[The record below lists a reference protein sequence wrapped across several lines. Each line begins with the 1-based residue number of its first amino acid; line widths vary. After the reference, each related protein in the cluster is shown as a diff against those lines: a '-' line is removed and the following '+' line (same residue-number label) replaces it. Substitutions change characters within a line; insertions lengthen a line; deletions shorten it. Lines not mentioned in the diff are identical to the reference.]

1 MMKGI
6 KNEKFWK
13 LWRQKNYEEA
23 LSCSVVSTVASQEQ
37 RVRDLLFGGK
47 KQIQQTVAI
56 STISVGEFFYDFIML
71 NPSAVEGIDFARE
84 EDLSHLFSLSEFA
97 KTVDTTSLT
106 GNMAQLQGYVAE
118 RMIGSELQARGH
130 DVEFPATSNQA
141 GYDLLVD
148 GEPFQVKNLINPQGV
163 REHLERYPD
172 IPVYVNEELGKY
184 FEGNPQ
190 VYVTSVSHEE
200 VINTTKQ
207 TLSHAADLTDF
218 EIPYITFIVHT
229 ASNVKRV
236 WRNELVIEQAITNIL
251 VDSTTKIA
259 FASLGK
265 MTGIALGVALFGP
278 KYAILSAG
286 IGATLFGSQSHYASH
301 FIKKA
306 LASKEEKELKDS
318 LFYLSEPILK
328 KVDEKIEIRHDKLRK
343 LKEGLEKSHA
353 NEILFQKLTTMQHE
367 DIQYIT
373 YKRKELEKTL
383 SDIQTGRIY
392 ILDGYKEIMKT
403 IPKIGVHPHNYQSE
417 LEFAN
422 DEFIKLREKVL

>member
-1 MMKGI
+1 MKGI
-6 KNEKFWK
+6 KNEQFWN

-23 LSCSVVSTVASQEQ
+23 LSCSVVPTVASKEQ
-37 RVRDLLFGGK
+37 RVRNLLFGGK
-47 KQIQQTVAI
+47 KQIQETVAI

-71 NPSAVEGIDFARE
+71 DHMAVEGIDFARE

-106 GNMAQLQGYVAE
+106 GDMAQLQGYVAE

-163 REHLERYPD
+163 REHLERYPN

-184 FEGNPQ
+184 FGGNPQ

-200 VINTTKQ
+200 VINATKQ

-218 EIPYITFIVHT
+218 EIPYITFIIYT

-236 WRNELVIEQAITNIL
+236 WRNDLTIEQAVINIL
-251 VDSTTKIA
+251 VDSTAKIA
-259 FASLGK
+259 FAGLGK
-265 MTGIALGVALFGP
+265 MIGTTLGVALFGP
-278 KYAILSAG
+278 QYGILSAG
-286 IGATLFGSQSHYASH
+286 IGAILFGSQSRYASN

-306 LASKEEKELKDS
+306 LSRKEEKELKDS
-318 LFYLSEPILK
+318 VFYLSEPILK
-328 KVDEKIEIRHDKLRK
+328 KVDEKIEIRHHKLCR
-343 LKEGLEKSHA
+343 LKEVLGKSCA
-353 NEILFQKLTTMQHE
+353 NEILFQNLATMQHE

-373 YKRKELEKTL
+373 YKRKELEKIL
-383 SDIQTGRIY
+383 RDIQTGRIY
-392 ILDGYKEIMKT
+392 ILDGYKEIIKT
-403 IPKIGVHPHNYQSE
+403 IPKIGVHPRNYQSE
-417 LEFAN
+417 LEFTN
-422 DEFIKLREKVL
+422 DRFIKLREKML